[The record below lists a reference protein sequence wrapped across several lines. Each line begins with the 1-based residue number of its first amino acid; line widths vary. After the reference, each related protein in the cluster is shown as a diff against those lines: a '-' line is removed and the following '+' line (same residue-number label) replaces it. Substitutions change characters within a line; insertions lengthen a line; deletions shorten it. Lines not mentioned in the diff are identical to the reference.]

1 MSIGSCAGPPGFL
14 ASTGMWL
21 NRILVI
27 TAVTLAVPAAPA
39 SAVPDLDTGAVERL
53 VTGFAA
59 RSGYPGVAVAITKGD
74 RVLHT
79 AGYGDVTDRTL
90 MPIASLSKSFTALA
104 VMRLVEAGRLTL
116 DTPIREH
123 LPGLPER
130 ITVRHLLH
138 QTSGITDRTLR
149 EKSLPQPSSPAGAAE
164 RAKAA
169 TPASEPGSDY
179 SYTNTNYHLLARLV
193 EVVTGERFGDHLT
206 RNVFTPLDM
215 TDTINI
221 DQTPRDL
228 PNQVKTGHVYAVG
241 VSMRAVEP
249 TRFVGGSD
257 GVITTARDMGRWL
270 AAQHGTRV
278 LSATGMAAMRTPSG
292 PDHSYAMGWNT
303 DDDGTIKHD
312 GIWFTYTASA
322 LIRPSGYGVAV
333 LGDSGFSLATG
344 GTPALARDL
353 ARLLEGGD
361 PGTPAPTRLITD
373 LVLLALTTGTV
384 LLGIRRLR
392 GAATWPDRRLPLLRL
407 VPRALPVALF
417 VSLPYIL
424 GAGVGGGRDIT
435 FLQVVYVVP
444 MLVLWSAAAAGMN
457 AATIVAR
464 GAAVFRRRRVARA
477 EENVKA

>member
-1 MSIGSCAGPPGFL
+1 
-14 ASTGMWL
+14 MWL
-21 NRILVI
+21 NRILVV
-27 TAVTLAVPAAPA
+27 TAVALAVPGAPAAAAP
-39 SAVPDLDTGAVERL
+39 VVDTGAVERV
-53 VTGFAA
+53 VTGFAD
-59 RSGYPGVAVAITKGD
+59 RSGYPGVAIAITKGD

-90 MPIASLSKSFTALA
+90 LPIASVSKAFTALA

-116 DTPIREH
+116 DTPVGEH

-130 ITVRHLLH
+130 ITVRHLLQ

-149 EKSLPQPSSPAGAAE
+149 EKSLPQPSSPAEAAE

-169 TPASEPGSDY
+169 TTASEPGSDY

-193 EVVTGERFGDHLT
+193 EVVTGERFGDHLL

-215 TDTINI
+215 TDTVNI

-228 PNQVKTGHVYAVG
+228 PKEVKPGHVYAVG
-241 VSMRAVEP
+241 VSLAATEP
-249 TRFVGGSD
+249 TRFVSGSD
-257 GVITTARDMGRWL
+257 GVVTTARDMGRWL
-270 AAQHGTRV
+270 TAQHGTRL
-278 LSATGMAAMRTPSG
+278 LSAAGMTTMRTPSG
-292 PDHSYAMGWNT
+292 PGHSYAMGWDT
-303 DDDGTIKHD
+303 DDDGTVKHD
-312 GIWFTYTASA
+312 GIWFTYTASV
-322 LIRPSGYGVAV
+322 LMRPSGYGVAV
-333 LGDSGFSLATG
+333 LGDSGFSLATE

-392 GAATWPDRRLPLLRL
+392 GAVTWPDRRLPLLRL
-407 VPRALPVALF
+407 VPRVLPVVLF
-417 VSLPYIL
+417 VSLPCVL
-424 GAGVGGGRDIT
+424 GVGVGGGRDIT
-435 FLQVVYVVP
+435 FGQVMYVVP
-444 MLVLWSAAAAGMN
+444 MLVLWSAAAAAMN

-464 GAAVFRRRRVARA
+464 GTAVFRRRRVAPA
-477 EENVKA
+477 AANVKA